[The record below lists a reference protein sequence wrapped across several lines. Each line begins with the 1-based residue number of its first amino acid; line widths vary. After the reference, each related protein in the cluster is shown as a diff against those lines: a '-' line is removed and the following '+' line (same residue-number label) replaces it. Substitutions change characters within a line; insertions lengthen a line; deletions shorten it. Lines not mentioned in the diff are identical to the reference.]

1 MAAELPVQRGTILCL
16 VNAAAYSRS
25 YFEQLGERLK
35 ARGFSVAFALD
46 SHLSDIL
53 YADDRELPGGWYFS
67 DYAQRH
73 AGKGTS
79 DATVAPERWA
89 SLFSDFDRFLT
100 MDIRPPLQKAGLLRY
115 SEVPGLLARFFAEI
129 FASTKPVAVLYESV
143 SNSFAIAA
151 YRQAELAGVPF
162 CSISPSRIPG
172 RIELSMTGA
181 LRDHETIGE
190 IYRSGAVTPESRE
203 IARNYVASIDRQVPD
218 YMKTNGLDRL
228 GLLSKYAKAGKIAH
242 FARGW
247 KYRRRMPRDCEFAYQ
262 HGDPVALS
270 IAYFKRSLMRRLR
283 ARSVMR
289 LYGTEIRDEQFFIY
303 PLHFHP
309 ESSTSVWAADY
320 VDELS
325 VIKAIAFR
333 LPVNVRLYVK
343 EHPSAIALQP
353 VSFYRQLKEMPNV
366 ELLAPNLPTKEII
379 RRSKGVV
386 CLTSTAGFEGAV
398 MNRPVI
404 IFGNIFYSY
413 FPNVRTVRD
422 YSQLTEALDWA
433 LAYQP
438 LASEELV
445 EATAAYVQFGKPGK
459 FDFQGSLGDLEALDS
474 VADLVAESL

>member
-1 MAAELPVQRGTILCL
+1 METDLPSQRGTILCL
-16 VNAAAYSRS
+16 VNAAAYSRP

-53 YADDRELPGGWYFS
+53 YAGDKALPGAWYFS
-67 DYAQRH
+67 DYAQQR
-73 AGKGTS
+73 AGAALPES
-79 DATVAPERWA
+79 QPASERWA

-100 MDIRPPLQKAGLLRY
+100 MDIRPPLHRKSQLRY
-115 SEVPGLLARFFAEI
+115 AEIPGLLARFFADI
-129 FASTKPVAVLYESV
+129 FAATKPVAVLYESV

-151 YRQAELAGVPF
+151 YRQAERAGVPF

-190 IYRSGAVTPESRE
+190 IYRSGAITGESRE
-203 IARNYVASIDRQVPD
+203 IAQHYVSSIDKQVPD
-218 YMKTNGLDRL
+218 YMKTNGLGQL

-247 KYRRRMPRDCEFAYQ
+247 KYRRRMKRDCMFAYQ

-270 IAYFKRSLMRRLR
+270 VAYFKRSLKRRLR
-283 ARSVMR
+283 AGSVAR
-289 LYGTEIRDEQFFIY
+289 LYGTEIHDEPFFIY

-343 EHPSAIALQP
+343 EHPSAVALQP

-366 ELLAPNLPTKEII
+366 ELLGPGLPTKEII

-398 MNRPVI
+398 MNKPVI
-404 IFGNIFYSY
+404 VFGNIFYSY

-433 LAYQP
+433 LAYKP
-438 LASEELV
+438 LPSAELI

-459 FDFQGSLGDLEALDS
+459 FDFLVSLNDREALDS
-474 VADLVAESL
+474 VADLVADQL